1 MYHKE
6 SENLSYNL
14 ILVKKGKQPN
24 TIKTSYK
31 EVFSRKV
38 KGKPQNRRHWQPL
51 NKREILIIYRT
62 STNHKKKMTTQKK
75 SW

>member
-24 TIKTSYK
+24 TIKT
-31 EVFSRKV
+31 EVI
-38 KGKPQNRRHWQPL
+38 
-51 NKREILIIYRT
+51 KRYLVE
-62 STNHKKKMTTQKK
+62 K
-75 SW
+75 